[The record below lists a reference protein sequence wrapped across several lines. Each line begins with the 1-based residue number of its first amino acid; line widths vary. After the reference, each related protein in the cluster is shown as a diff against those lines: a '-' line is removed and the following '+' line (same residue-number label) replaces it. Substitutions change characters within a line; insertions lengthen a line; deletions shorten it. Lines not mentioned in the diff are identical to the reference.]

1 MGMKARRVLL
11 VVLAVV
17 VLLPVLAVGALVLVA
32 QSEWGERFVERRV
45 AAMLHREVEIEGI
58 SVKPGWPPRVILS
71 KLRIGNPSWAKTP
84 NLIDAEGFYARVL
97 VLPLFRGRVVVPYL
111 GARHATAGL
120 ELDGQRATWRFS
132 ERAEQQQ
139 DSRLRLGL
147 VYLDDGKIKFID
159 ANEHTDLDIDVKGSA
174 GEGGEL
180 QAKGSGTFR
189 GEATTASVR
198 VPSLNPQ
205 HTAPLEVNGSAK
217 VGRTEAEARGTL
229 ATDGSTLDLQ
239 MKLGGQNLKDFSKVS
254 GIVLPDTP
262 PYTFSGHLRHEGEQW
277 NFEPF
282 TGKVGDSDVAGSA
295 SYIKGAARP
304 LFKANLRSNLL
315 DVDDLA
321 PIIGAP
327 PKTGAGQTAAPEQ
340 REQAA
345 EREAS
350 QRLLPEKEFST
361 EKWGKMDADVR
372 LEAKRVKRPKVLP
385 LDGLKTHL
393 VLKGSVLTLQPL
405 EFTLAGGRITSQVKL
420 DSNQKP
426 MRGDITTEVQG
437 LHLAP
442 LFPAAKSMQE
452 ALGTLYG
459 RAELVGH
466 GYSVADLLGTS
477 DGKMS
482 LAVEGGR
489 VSKLLVELIELDVAG
504 LVMLLGPRHEQVELR
519 CAVSGFEVKGGVARS
534 DDFVVDTE
542 TTLIKVEGGVN
553 LAQETLDLEAHPYA
567 KEATPVSLRTPLTMK
582 GPMRH
587 PKVRPKP
594 GPLAARGAAA
604 AVLGAINPALSA
616 LALIDPGKGKDA
628 PCGQLLAEA
637 KQKGAVKKAG

>member
-1 MGMKARRVLL
+1 MKFGRVIL
-11 VVLAVV
+11 VVVAVL
-17 VLLPVLAVGALVLVA
+17 VLLPVVAVGALVLVA
-32 QSEWGERFVERRV
+32 QSEWGERFVEKRV
-45 AAMLHREVEIEGI
+45 AGMLDREVEINGI
-58 SVKPGWPPRVILS
+58 SVRPGWPPRVILS

-120 ELDGQRATWRFS
+120 ELDGKRATWRFGK
-132 ERAEQQQ
+132 RAEDQQ

-147 VYLDDGKIKFID
+147 VYLDDGKIRFID
-159 ANEHTDLDIDVKGSA
+159 AGEHTDLDIEVKGSA
-174 GEGGEL
+174 GEGGEI

-189 GEATTASVR
+189 GEPTTATVR
-198 VPSLNPQ
+198 VPGLDPQ

-217 VGRTEAEARGTL
+217 VGRTQAEARGTL

-239 MKLGGQNLKDFSKVS
+239 MKLAGQNLKDFSKVS

-262 PYTFSGHLRHEGEQW
+262 PYVFSGHLRHEGTQW
-277 NFEPF
+277 SFDPF
-282 TGKVGDSDVAGSA
+282 TGKVGDSDLAGA
-295 SYIKGAARP
+295 AAYIKGESRP
-304 LFKANLRSNLL
+304 LFRANLRSNLL
-315 DVDDLA
+315 ELDDLG
-321 PIIGAP
+321 PLIGAP
-327 PKTGAGQTAAPEQ
+327 PKTGAGETAAPEQ
-340 REQAA
+340 RAQSA
-345 EREAS
+345 EREATN
-350 QRLLPEKEFST
+350 RLLPDKEFST

-372 LEAKRVKRPKVLP
+372 LEAKRVKRPKQLP

-393 VLKGSVLTLQPL
+393 VLKNAVLTLEPL
-405 EFTLAGGRITSQVKL
+405 EFTIADGRITSQVKL
-420 DSNQKP
+420 DANQKP
-426 MRGDITTEVQG
+426 MRGEIKTEVQG

-442 LFPAAKSMQE
+442 LFPTMKSMQE

-477 DGKMS
+477 DGRGS

-489 VSKLLVELIELDVAG
+489 VSKLLVELVELDVAG

-519 CAVSGFEVKGGVARS
+519 CAVSGFEVKKGVAQADS
-534 DDFVVDTE
+534 FVVDTE
-542 TTLIKVEGGVN
+542 STLIKVQGDVD
-553 LAQETLDLEAHPYA
+553 LAHEALDLEAHPYA
-567 KEATPVSLRTPLTMK
+567 KEATPLSLRTPLTMK

-594 GPLAARGAAA
+594 GPLVARGAAA
-604 AVLGAINPALSA
+604 ALLGAVNPALAA
-616 LALIDPGKGKDA
+616 LALVDPGKGKDA

-637 KQKGAVKKAG
+637 KQKGAVKKQG